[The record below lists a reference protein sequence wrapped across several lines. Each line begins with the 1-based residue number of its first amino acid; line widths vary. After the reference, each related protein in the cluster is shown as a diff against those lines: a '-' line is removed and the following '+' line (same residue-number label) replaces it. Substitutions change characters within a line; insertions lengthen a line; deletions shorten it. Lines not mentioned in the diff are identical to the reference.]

1 MHKFK
6 LKLYMLSEVVD
17 QFMDSCPNIEALHIG
32 DYCGSG
38 SVSSD
43 GVDFLSAIRFSRLT
57 SLSLSGFD
65 LFDGSFVPLV
75 RLKLKHQ
82 PSLLYIIRINYSFF

>member
-1 MHKFK
+1 
-6 LKLYMLSEVVD
+6 MLICQFRIFLFVEVVD
-17 QFMDSCPNIEALHIG
+17 QFMDSCPNIESLHIG

-65 LFDGSFVPLV
+65 LFDGAFVPLV
-75 RLKLKHQ
+75 RLVL
-82 PSLLYIIRINYSFF
+82 INQYSIV

>member
-1 MHKFK
+1 
-6 LKLYMLSEVVD
+6 
-17 QFMDSCPNIEALHIG
+17 MDSCPNIESLHIG

-75 RLKLKHQ
+75 RLKISYQ
-82 PSLLYIIRINYSFF
+82 CSIIQFV